1 MREDSGGWG
10 CEMPSIRVVV
20 KIPSSIY
27 PELIEDLAKV
37 QLRDRAERL
46 RVLAM
51 LGLRESN
58 ANNPT
63 QRVVVPT
70 ELAAVDKEGIQQKS
84 NASKLI
90 QRLSDSL

>member
-1 MREDSGGWG
+1 
-10 CEMPSIRVVV
+10 MPSIRIVV

-51 LGLRESN
+51 LGLRETYRDKPTQGNAISTGFAPPDKDGTDQRN
-58 ANNPT
+58 AN
-63 QRVVVPT
+63 
-70 ELAAVDKEGIQQKS
+70 
-84 NASKLI
+84 SKFI
-90 QRLSDSL
+90 QRLTDSL

>member
-1 MREDSGGWG
+1 
-10 CEMPSIRVVV
+10 MPSIRVVV

-51 LGLRESN
+51 LGLREAYRDKPTQGDAISTGFATLDENSIDHKN
-58 ANNPT
+58 AN
-63 QRVVVPT
+63 
-70 ELAAVDKEGIQQKS
+70 
-84 NASKLI
+84 SKLI
-90 QRLSDSL
+90 QRLTDSL